1 MWAGLHLGWKFWV
14 ATFVQWTKNNIQIQT
29 YLTQD
34 FMSLRETTLHAMLNV
49 ASAVWIWYTLHVEIK
64 KLIYEFFTWTNKLNL
79 FSTIFFLYLILKS
92 EKKLDLNYIH
102 SHEFLIS
109 VIIFFWIWKYIY
121 FYKRNWTMEFL
132 ILKWEKGLFFK
143 KPKIKSCLAYNL
155 AAVYQ

>member
-1 MWAGLHLGWKFWV
+1 MWAGLHLGWKCWV

-92 EKKLDLNYIH
+92 EEKKIGLELHSFTWIFDKCHNIFLDLKIYILLQKKLDNGIPYP
-102 SHEFLIS
+102 E
-109 VIIFFWIWKYIY
+109 V
-121 FYKRNWTMEFL
+121 R
-132 ILKWEKGLFFK
+132 KGFVF
-143 KPKIKSCLAYNL
+143 
-155 AAVYQ
+155 